1 MVPGGLHSPSGGSPE
16 GLGTRL
22 GFQGGVAVIA
32 AAVGAWLLIV
42 GARLDSGTCA
52 GSGPGLGR
60 RAAGCLCIHRM
71 RARQVRDPPCAGEA
85 LTGEKQRVG
94 KVWNAHGMEP
104 CVVPL
109 G

>member
-1 MVPGGLHSPSGGSPE
+1 MG
-16 GLGTRL
+16 L

-32 AAVGAWLLIV
+32 AAVGAWLRVV

-60 RAAGCLCIHRM
+60 RAVGCLCTHGM
-71 RARQVRDPPCAGEA
+71 GSAGARSPLVGDK
-85 LTGEKQRVG
+85 LRVG
-94 KVWNAHGMEP
+94 KVMGLRDAFGMFKSAGVFP
-104 CVVPL
+104 AT